1 MNTIKVFLVDDHQ
14 LILDGIISLIQ
25 NDEQIEIIGVAHN
38 GKEAIDN
45 IKQLQPNIILMD
57 VDMPIMNGI
66 MASKLLL
73 EQNPN
78 IKIIILS
85 MHAEKALIENLM
97 QLGIKG
103 YLLKSSSKT
112 ELIDTIKKVHEGG
125 NAYSNEIILELSK
138 EQNDNSELIQNVLT
152 HEFLLTKREIEILRQ
167 IAEGYSNTEIGDK
180 LFISPRTVDTHRTN
194 MMKKLDVKNI
204 AGLIKYA
211 YKTGL
216 I

>member
-85 MHAEKALIENLM
+85 MHAEKALMENLM

-138 EQNDNSELIQNVLT
+138 EHNQNSERIQNVLT